1 MKWKQRSHFPNQ
13 VSDDTGRSVCS
24 ASTEELAAQIVK
36 DHNSQETSSG
46 WSKEQIDAMHDEKSN
61 EQC

>member
-1 MKWKQRSHFPNQ
+1 MKWHQRKHFPSQ
-13 VSDDTGRSVCS
+13 VSDDTSRSVCT

-36 DHNSQETSSG
+36 DHNSQETSSS

-61 EQC
+61 E